1 MNYANNPQAFLNGF
15 FSSMR
20 NVFLLSSVGVAM
32 FGFSNTFKLNISSN
46 IIKLIT
52 ILIFFVSLSICI
64 TNITAFSQYI
74 NILDKDKK
82 NIPNYI
88 NLNIWRSYLYLAYV
102 YALIL
107 TILILFALIRAYRYN
122 KLLNKI
128 FKRITSKL

>member
-1 MNYANNPQAFLNGF
+1 MLNI
-15 FSSMR
+15 
-20 NVFLLSSVGVAM
+20 
-32 FGFSNTFKLNISSN
+32 NISSN

-107 TILILFALIRAYRYN
+107 TILILFALNRAYRYN